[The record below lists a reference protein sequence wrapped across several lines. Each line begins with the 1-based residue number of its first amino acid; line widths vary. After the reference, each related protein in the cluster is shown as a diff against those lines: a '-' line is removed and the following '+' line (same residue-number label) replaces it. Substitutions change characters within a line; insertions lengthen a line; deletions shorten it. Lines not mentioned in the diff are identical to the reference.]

1 MAEPSSLTSIAP
13 DLSASKVSKR
23 TLSCEAPLSDA
34 HRCRL
39 CTAERAAPGAP
50 PDETERE
57 MHAMLI
63 RQIEAQRNGADGSFL
78 ARDWLKEAG
87 TRPARCE

>member
-1 MAEPSSLTSIAP
+1 
-13 DLSASKVSKR
+13 
-23 TLSCEAPLSDA
+23 
-34 HRCRL
+34 
-39 CTAERAAPGAP
+39 
-50 PDETERE
+50 

-87 TRPARCE
+87 TRPARCEA